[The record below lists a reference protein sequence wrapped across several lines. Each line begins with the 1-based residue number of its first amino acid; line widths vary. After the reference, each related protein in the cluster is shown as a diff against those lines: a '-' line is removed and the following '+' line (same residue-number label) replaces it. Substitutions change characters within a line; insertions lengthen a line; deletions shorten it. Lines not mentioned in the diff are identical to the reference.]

1 MQSKQEPSNT
11 DNPPNTDSPREYE
24 RSGCYP
30 EDGKPFRIWALLGWL
45 TALIVLLAGV
55 AALLNLIFLDVPA

>member
-1 MQSKQEPSNT
+1 MQDEQESSNAGEQ
-11 DNPPNTDSPREYE
+11 REFE

-30 EDGKPFRIWALLGWL
+30 ENGKPFRLWALLGWL
-45 TALIVLLAGV
+45 TALIVALAGV